1 MAEPQDRK
9 ALVPESCLGER
20 IIQEERERRRE
31 RETESERQRA
41 RDREREKRID
51 FKEFAHVIVGAGK
64 SKICSVGG

>member
-1 MAEPQDRK
+1 M
-9 ALVPESCLGER
+9 PESCLGER
-20 IIQEERERRRE
+20 IIQEEREREAE
-31 RETESERQRA
+31 RERQRV